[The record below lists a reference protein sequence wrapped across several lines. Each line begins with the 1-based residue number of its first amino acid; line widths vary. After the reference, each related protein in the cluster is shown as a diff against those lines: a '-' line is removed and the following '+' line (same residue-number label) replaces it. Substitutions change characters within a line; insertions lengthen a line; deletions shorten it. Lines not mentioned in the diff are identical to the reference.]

1 MIHVEPNRET
11 MGATVTGIDLHKPMS
26 DADFADILL
35 ALGSHCVLRFPDQLL
50 SATELRDFSARFG
63 ALQTGLASSEPE
75 VPEVSILSNVKQGG
89 KYIGLPD
96 AGQDWHTDMSYNRV
110 PGYVNVLVAY
120 RVPVRDGVVL
130 GATEFCDTA
139 AAYEG
144 LPEAMKQRLADAVA
158 THDLN
163 KYWEHMRQE
172 KGSARAPLTAEQR
185 RMRPPVDHPVF
196 LTHPVSG
203 RKVIYVNPGF
213 TDFIRGMDRAE
224 SDRIL
229 ADLFAHIMKPEYR
242 YVHRWRQG
250 DLLIWDHLNS
260 WHYAVPDYGP
270 EEYRLMKRC
279 QVMADRILDPAFVQR
294 SLAARVAA

>member
-1 MIHVEPNRET
+1 MKIEPNAEVL
-11 MGATVTGIDLHKPMS
+11 GATITGVDLHKPLS
-26 DADFADILL
+26 DADFAEILL
-35 ALGSHCVLRFPDQLL
+35 ALGRHCVLRFPGQLL
-50 SATELRDFSARFG
+50 SAEELRDFSGRFG
-63 ALQTGLASSEPE
+63 ALQTGLANSEPG
-75 VPEVSILSNVKQGG
+75 VPEVSILSNVKQEG

-120 RVPVRDGVVL
+120 QVPVRDGVVR
-130 GATEFCDTA
+130 GNTEFCDTA
-139 AAYEG
+139 AAYEA
-144 LPEAMKQRLADAVA
+144 LPEAMRQRLADAIA

-163 KYWEHMRQE
+163 KYWEHMRRE
-172 KGSARAPLTAEQR
+172 KGSTRAPLTPEQR
-185 RMRPPVDHPVF
+185 KLRPPVQHPVF

-213 TDFIRGMDRAE
+213 TDFIHGMDRAE

-229 ADLFAHIMKPEYR
+229 AELFAHIMKPEFR
-242 YVHRWRQG
+242 YVHRWQQG

-260 WHYAVPDYGP
+260 WHCAMPDYRP
-270 EEYRLMKRC
+270 DESRLMKRC

-294 SLAARVAA
+294 SLAARAAA